1 VSAGLQPL
9 AAGFAAPVTGW
20 FTNRS
25 GGVSTGP
32 WESLNLGRYV
42 DDDPRH
48 VEANR
53 ERLTELVGSR
63 SPRFARQVHGAGVA
77 VVDSTTVG
85 RAEWAAAGASDADA
99 LVTAMPGI
107 PLVVLAADC
116 VPVLLA
122 DPVAGVVAAAHAG
135 RPGLAAGVLQRT
147 IEAMVGLGADAGRLS
162 VVIGPAVC
170 GRCYEVPAALRAE
183 VAATVPNSATTT
195 RQGTP
200 ALDLPA
206 GAESIVRAAGVS
218 SVPQVEICTIED
230 ESFFS
235 HRRSGGR
242 PTGRQ
247 AGVVMLDA

>member
-1 VSAGLQPL
+1 VSDGLVPL
-9 AAGFAAPVTGW
+9 AAGFEAPVTGW

-32 WESLNLGRYV
+32 WDSLNLGRYV
-42 DDDPRH
+42 DDDPAH

-53 ERLTELVGSR
+53 QRLTELVGSR
-63 SPRFARQVHGAGVA
+63 TPRFVRQVHGAGVA
-77 VVDSTTVG
+77 VVDATTVG
-85 RAEWAAAGASDADA
+85 DREWAAAGAPDADA
-99 LVTAMPGI
+99 LVTAMPGT

-116 VPVLLA
+116 LPVLLA

-147 IEAMVGLGADAGRLS
+147 IEAMVGLGAVATRLR

-170 GRCYEVPAALRAE
+170 GRCYEVPAALRDE
-183 VAATVPNSATTT
+183 VAATVPGSATTT

-206 GAESIVRAAGVS
+206 GAEAIVRAAGVS
-218 SVPQVEICTIED
+218 SVRQVEICTMED
-230 ESFFS
+230 ESYFS
-235 HRRSGGR
+235 YRRSTGR